1 MTEYRYTK
9 CAKCAKFTMRGDDNM
24 FFSKV
29 ADRLLEKRVAAYQ
42 SEMIKRHVEEV
53 RGIYTTMRGWRHDYK
68 NHIQTLLALVGDD
81 EKTREYLWSLNN
93 DLTEVDAV
101 LKTGNIALDAILNS
115 KLTLIKSKDIP
126 VEAKASVSD
135 NLKISDVDLCAIIGN
150 LLDNAIEAV
159 GALPKEEQF
168 IRIYIGMLKS
178 QLYISVINSSL
189 GSPKRRG
196 EKYLS
201 TKGEGRGLGLIR
213 IDGIVENA
221 GGTVNRKTEQGVFAT
236 EILV

>member
-1 MTEYRYTK
+1 ME
-9 CAKCAKFTMRGDDNM
+9 MMNM
-24 FFSKV
+24 FFSLI

-53 RGIYTTMRGWRHDYK
+53 RNIYTTMRGWRHDYK

-81 EKTREYLWSLNN
+81 EKTREYLWSLNK

-135 NLKISDVDLCAIIGN
+135 DLKISDVDLCAIIGN

-159 GALPKEEQF
+159 QTLPKEGQF

-196 EKYLS
+196 EKYIS

-213 IDGIVENA
+213 IDGIVKNA

>member
-1 MTEYRYTK
+1 ME
-9 CAKCAKFTMRGDDNM
+9 MINM
-24 FFSKV
+24 FFSLI

-53 RGIYTTMRGWRHDYK
+53 RSIYTTMRGWRHDYK

-81 EKTREYLWSLNN
+81 EKTREYLWSLNK

-135 NLKISDVDLCAIIGN
+135 DLKISDVDLCAIIGN

-159 GALPKEEQF
+159 QTLPKERQF

-196 EKYLS
+196 EKYIS

-213 IDGIVENA
+213 IDGIVKNA

-236 EILV
+236 EILI

>member
-1 MTEYRYTK
+1 ME
-9 CAKCAKFTMRGDDNM
+9 MMNM

-53 RGIYTTMRGWRHDYK
+53 RRIYTTMRGWRHDYK

-81 EKTREYLWSLNN
+81 EKTREYLWSLNK

-126 VEAKASVSD
+126 IEAKASVSD
-135 NLKISDVDLCAIIGN
+135 DLKISDVDLCAIIGN

-159 GALPKEEQF
+159 QTLPKEEQF

-196 EKYLS
+196 EKYIS

-213 IDGIVENA
+213 IDGIVKNA
-221 GGTVNRKTEQGVFAT
+221 GGIVNRKTEQGVFAT